1 MSKRNILAGL
11 ALSAAFLAAP
21 AFADGKDGASY
32 KRGPVPLQAL
42 DYNTTRNICP
52 NGTIEYD
59 NQGRLVCR
67 TRSTSTHTTR
77 PYAGTTTNRS
87 YTGRTTTSRGYTSQ
101 PSSNFCSNGTI
112 ETDNQ
117 GRRVCR
123 VTRAATTAP
132 RRSYTPAPTRTYA
145 PAPSRSYT
153 PAPAPARSYTP
164 APTRISAPA
173 PSAPSFNLASF
184 TGGVGAGLGGGYFG
198 GGGGFI
204 QTSRAPFSGVLSS
217 PAAALTFNRRVSR
230 PTPQPHPQPH
240 PTPQPDGGHGGG
252 GHGCGC

>member
-11 ALSAAFLAAP
+11 ALGAAFLTAP

-42 DYNTTRNICP
+42 DYNSTRNICP

-67 TRSTSTHTTR
+67 TRSARTQTTR
-77 PYAGTTTNRS
+77 PYAGTPANRT
-87 YTGRTTTSRGYTSQ
+87 YTGRTTTSRGFTSQ
-101 PSSNFCSNGTI
+101 PSSSFCSNGTI

-123 VTRAATTAP
+123 VTRAATTVP
-132 RRSYTPAPTRTYA
+132 SRSYTPAPTRT
-145 PAPSRSYT
+145 YT

-164 APTRISAPA
+164 APMRVSAPA

-184 TGGVGAGLGGGYFG
+184 TGGVGAGLGSGYFG

-230 PTPQPHPQPH
+230 PSPQPHPQPH
-240 PTPQPDGGHGGG
+240 PVPQPDPHGGHGG